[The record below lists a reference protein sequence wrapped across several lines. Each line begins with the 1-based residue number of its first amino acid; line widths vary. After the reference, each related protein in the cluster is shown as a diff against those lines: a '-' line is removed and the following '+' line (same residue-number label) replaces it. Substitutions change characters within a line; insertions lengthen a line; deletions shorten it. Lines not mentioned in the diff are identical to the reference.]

1 MDQTDCFGQPVF
13 IYRESG
19 AGIETVRGAG
29 YRFNPEVLQNREEP
43 EMDADKPEWDDK
55 P

>member
-1 MDQTDCFGQPVF
+1 MNTLRGKL
-13 IYRESG
+13 RESG

-43 EMDADKPEWDDK
+43 EMDADKPERDDK